1 MAYPD
6 GAPDGALAEQIQSQ
20 IQKLEGGKTEEK
32 EDLKKWNK
40 LVKKL
45 VKDIDNLVAD
55 EQTSLAKK
63 VATLHEKLV
72 ESINEEKKHERLYQ
86 TAQRKLEFVQKE
98 KDHLDSELTK
108 TVAVK
113 TKLETLCKE
122 LQKQQKAI
130 AAENT
135 RIVEAE
141 SENRKKL
148 QANFNETIED
158 IKKKMEVEGEARI
171 EQAREN
177 ADLRSKLKDIAS
189 RYEERDEILK
199 EQSTKNSER
208 MQLMDQ
214 QIQKQAGLYGEEM
227 QKLITENEE
236 LKKTEK
242 LLTDRVND
250 YSEKFVQF
258 QDTLTKSNGM
268 FEVFKSELDKA
279 RENLK
284 KSETENNE
292 LRSKANDA
300 AKTMIDLANEKIQLH
315 DQLSKA
321 EKKKEAL
328 EKLCKSLQAELSTLR
343 KTDAE

>member
-1 MAYPD
+1 
-6 GAPDGALAEQIQSQ
+6 
-20 IQKLEGGKTEEK
+20 
-32 EDLKKWNK
+32 
-40 LVKKL
+40 
-45 VKDIDNLVAD
+45 VKDVDNLVAD
-55 EQTSLAKK
+55 EQMSLETK
-63 VATLHEKLV
+63 VATLHEKLTK
-72 ESINEEKKHERLYQ
+72 SIEEEKKHERLYQ
-86 TAQRKLEFVQKE
+86 TAQRKLEFVQREKE
-98 KDHLDSELTK
+98 HLDSELTK
-108 TVAVK
+108 TVTVK

-130 AAENT
+130 AAENA
-135 RIVEAE
+135 RIIADE

-158 IKKKMEVEGEARI
+158 VKKKMEVEGEARL

-177 ADLRSKLKDIAS
+177 AELRTKLKEIANK
-189 RYEERDEILK
+189 YEERDELLK

-227 QKLITENEE
+227 QKLIVENEE

-279 RENLK
+279 RENLH

-292 LRSKANDA
+292 LRSKANEA
-300 AKTMIDLANEKIQLH
+300 AKTMIELANERIKFQE
-315 DQLSKA
+315 QMSKS
-321 EKKKEAL
+321 ESKKAAL
-328 EKLCKSLQAELSTLR
+328 EKLCKSLQSELASFRKPKGSAEEEAADLTP
-343 KTDAE
+343 A

>member
-1 MAYPD
+1 M
-6 GAPDGALAEQIQSQ
+6 S
-20 IQKLEGGKTEEK
+20 LE
-32 EDLKKWNK
+32 
-40 LVKKL
+40 
-45 VKDIDNLVAD
+45 
-55 EQTSLAKK
+55 KK

-72 ESINEEKKHERLYQ
+72 ESIQEEKKHERLYQ
-86 TAQRKLEFVQKE
+86 TAQRKLEFVQREKE
-98 KDHLDSELTK
+98 HLDSELTK
-108 TVAVK
+108 TVTVK

-130 AAENT
+130 AAENA
-135 RIVEAE
+135 RIVAEE

-158 IKKKMEVEGEARI
+158 VKKKMEVEGEARL

-177 ADLRSKLKDIAS
+177 MELRTKLKEIAD
-189 RYEERDEILK
+189 RYEERDHLLK

-227 QKLITENEE
+227 QKLIVENEE

-279 RENLK
+279 RQNLQ
-284 KSETENNE
+284 KSESENNE
-292 LRSKANDA
+292 LRSKANEA
-300 AKTMIDLANEKIQLH
+300 AKTMIDLANEKIQLQ

-321 EKKKEAL
+321 EKKREAL
-328 EKLCKSLQAELSTLR
+328 EKLCKLLQTELASKR
-343 KTDAE
+343 KAVTKEGKDLTAS